1 MRRLIILGF
10 CLAILFGAAAVQA
23 DDVDIPTDVSPFIQP
38 GTKALA
44 LSQADLNGD
53 GLADYIL
60 VLERLGDEYREGPN
74 QRPLLILL
82 RNPDGGLWQA
92 KRNDKIIFC
101 STCGGMMGD
110 PFMGVEAR
118 TKRFTVSHYGGS
130 AWRWSIDY
138 QFNYSG
144 RDKSWQLV
152 KVVNESFNASEPDRV
167 ERKVETPPKDYGLI
181 DIADFDP
188 ENYLGVGPK

>member
-1 MRRLIILGF
+1 MRKIIITIFFLIVILPVSVARAEN
-10 CLAILFGAAAVQA
+10 LTVPE
-23 DDVDIPTDVSPFIQP
+23 DVAPFIEP
-38 GTKALA
+38 ETKVIA
-44 LSQADLNGD
+44 LSAADLNGD

-60 VLERLGDEYREGPN
+60 VLERSGEQHMDKPG

-82 RNPDGGLWQA
+82 RNPVGGLWQA
-92 KRNDKIIFC
+92 KRNEKIIFC
-101 STCGGMMGD
+101 STCGGVMGD
-110 PFMGVEAR
+110 PFQGVTAK
-118 TKRFTVSHYGGS
+118 TKQFVVSHYGGS
-130 AWRWSIDY
+130 AWRWGITY
-138 QFNYSG
+138 QFNYSN

-152 KVVNESFNASEPDRV
+152 KVEHESFHTGEPDKM

>member
-1 MRRLIILGF
+1 MRRFLIIGF
-10 CLAILFGAAAVQA
+10 LLAVVIGVPAVQA
-23 DDVDIPTDVSPFIQP
+23 DDLKIPEDVSPFIEP
-38 GTKALA
+38 GTKAIE

-60 VLERLGDEYREGPN
+60 VLERQGDQYKDGPG

-82 RNPDGGLWQA
+82 RNPDGGLRLA

-101 STCGGMMGD
+101 SNCGGVMGD
-110 PFMGVEAR
+110 PFMGVEAG
-118 TKRFTVSHYGGS
+118 TKRFIVSHYGGS
-130 AWRWSIDY
+130 SWRWSVTY

-152 KVVNESFNASEPDRV
+152 KVVSESFHASEPDKV

-188 ENYLGVGPK
+188 EKYLGVGLK